1 MARPK
6 GGSAHFVYG
15 VCTNLDKDG
24 NGTPCPKCTSKE
36 IIKLSAHA
44 DFVCPECGDS
54 LKKVEPPKDWKKP
67 IIIGCAAAAVLGG
80 VVGAYFALFS
90 GGGAKGSVALNK
102 TTAEVFVG
110 DVDTLK
116 AIVKPEDAG
125 YTLRWASNN
134 PDVATVD
141 NGIVTFHSNGEVKIG
156 VQVNENKELKA
167 FCDYKVDGPNI
178 VLTNWIS
185 IMDGKNLTLKVG
197 ENKTLSLDC
206 DPGNATEPVNWS
218 SSNES
223 AATVDGTGTVT
234 AVGAGTATIT
244 ATTTVKKNTAS
255 IEVTVKSPG
264 GSGDPGELGEI
275 KLPYGTYTG
284 ASKNGKPHG
293 VGRLVY
299 SKAMVINSHDPKKR
313 MAQPGE
319 SVQGEFVN
327 GEITIGKHF
336 DASGNLI
343 QSLNFGV
350 AP

>member
-1 MARPK
+1 MPK
-6 GGSAHFVYG
+6 KFGICINIGG
-15 VCTNLDKDG
+15 N
-24 NGTPCPKCTSKE
+24 CPKAKNREKQEADVTDFKCAHCGRVLKEYKE
-36 IIKLSAHA
+36 ISWLEKY
-44 DFVCPECGDS
+44 
-54 LKKVEPPKDWKKP
+54 KKP
-67 IIIGCAAAAVLGG
+67 IIIGAAAAAVLGG
-80 VVGAYFALFS
+80 GGGAYFAFS

-167 FCDYKVDGPNI
+167 FCDYKVEDGPGI

-185 IMDGKNLTLKVG
+185 IMDGKSLTLKVG

-223 AATVDGTGTVT
+223 AATVDGTGTVI

-255 IEVTVKSPG
+255 IEVKVKGSNQQGG
-264 GSGDPGELGEI
+264 GSVNLS
-275 KLPYGTYTG
+275 YGTYTG
-284 ASKNGKPHG
+284 ESKNGKPHG
-293 VGRLVY
+293 IGKLVY

-319 SVQGEFVN
+319 SVQGQFVN

>member
-6 GGSAHFVYG
+6 GGSARFVYG
-15 VCTNLDKDG
+15 VCTNRDKDG
-24 NGTPCPKCTSKE
+24 NGTPCSMCTSKE
-36 IIKLSAHA
+36 EIKLSVR
-44 DFVCPECGDS
+44 DEFVCPECGEP
-54 LKKVEPPKDWKKP
+54 LQKVEKIEINPKV
-67 IIIGCAAAAVLGG
+67 IAGCALAAVLLGG
-80 VVGAYFALFS
+80 GGAYFAFS

-116 AIVKPEDAG
+116 ATVKPEDAG

-167 FCDYKVDGPNI
+167 FCDYKVDGPDI
-178 VLTNWIS
+178 VLTNRIS

-206 DPGNATEPVNWS
+206 DPGNANEPVNWS

-223 AATVDGTGTVT
+223 AATVDGSGTVT

-244 ATTTVKKNTAS
+244 ATTAVKKNTAS
-255 IEVTVKSPG
+255 IVVTVKGKSTG
-264 GSGDPGELGEI
+264 VD
-275 KLPYGTYTG
+275 LPYGTYTG

-319 SVQGEFVN
+319 SVQGQFVN

>member
-1 MARPK
+1 MPK
-6 GGSAHFVYG
+6 KIGICINIGE
-15 VCTNLDKDG
+15 N
-24 NGTPCPKCTSKE
+24 CPKAKNREKQEADVTDFKCAHCGRVLKE
-36 IIKLSAHA
+36 YKGT
-44 DFVCPECGDS
+44 DDP
-54 LKKVEPPKDWKKP
+54 WKKYKKL
-67 IIIGCAAAAVLGG
+67 IIIGCASAAAVLG
-80 VVGAYFALFS
+80 VVGAYFALF
-90 GGGAKGSVALNK
+90 GGGGTKGSVALNK

-134 PDVATVD
+134 PDVATVE

-167 FCDYKVDGPNI
+167 FCDYKVNGTKI
-178 VLTNWIS
+178 ILTNRIS
-185 IMDGKNLTLKVG
+185 IMDGKNLTLNVG
-197 ENKTLSLDC
+197 ETKHLNLDC

-234 AVGAGTATIT
+234 AVGIGTATIT
-244 ATTTVKKNTAS
+244 ATTAVKKNTAS
-255 IEVTVKSPG
+255 IVVTVKGKNP
-264 GSGDPGELGEI
+264 PP
-275 KLPYGTYTG
+275 LPYGTYTG
-284 ASKNGKPHG
+284 ESKNGKPHG
-293 VGRLVY
+293 MGKLVY

-319 SVQGEFVN
+319 YVQGQFVN

-343 QSLNFGV
+343 QALNFGV

>member
-6 GGSAHFVYG
+6 GGSARFVYG
-15 VCTNLDKDG
+15 VCTNRDKDG
-24 NGTPCPKCTSKE
+24 NGTPCSMCTSKE
-36 IIKLSAHA
+36 EIKLSVR
-44 DFVCPECGDS
+44 DEFVCPECGEP
-54 LKKVEPPKDWKKP
+54 LQKVEKIGINPKV
-67 IIIGCAAAAVLGG
+67 IAGCALAAVLLGG
-80 VVGAYFALFS
+80 GGAYFAFG

-116 AIVKPEDAG
+116 ATVKPEDAG

-134 PDVATVD
+134 PDVATVE

-167 FCDYKVDGPNI
+167 FCDYKVDGPDGP

-223 AATVDGTGTVT
+223 AATVDGNGTVT
-234 AVGAGTATIT
+234 AVGVGTATIT
-244 ATTTVKKNTAS
+244 ATTAVKKNTAS
-255 IEVTVKSPG
+255 IEVTVKSGGGDPG
-264 GSGDPGELGEI
+264 GSGEV
-275 KLPYGTYTG
+275 KLSYGIYTG
-284 ASKNGKPHG
+284 KSKNGKPHG

-299 SKAMVINSHDPKKR
+299 SKTMVINSHDPKKR

-319 SVQGEFVN
+319 SVQGQFVN

-336 DASGNLI
+336 DANGNLI

>member
-1 MARPK
+1 MAK
-6 GGSAHFVYG
+6 GR
-15 VCTNLDKDG
+15 CINI
-24 NGTPCPKCTSKE
+24 PKCPLALSKE
-36 IIKLSAHA
+36 IQEA
-44 DFVCPECGDS
+44 DKANFVCKHCGKP
-54 LKKVEPPKDWKKP
+54 LMEVQGPPIITDPGDPWKKYKKL
-67 IIIGCAAAAVLGG
+67 IIIGSAAAVLLGG
-80 VVGAYFALFS
+80 GGIAAYFMSQDKPAVVEP
-90 GGGAKGSVALNK
+90 GGDEG
-102 TTAEVFVG
+102 
-110 DVDTLK
+110 
-116 AIVKPEDAG
+116 
-125 YTLRWASNN
+125 
-134 PDVATVD
+134 
-141 NGIVTFHSNGEVKIG
+141 
-156 VQVNENKELKA
+156 
-167 FCDYKVDGPNI
+167 KV

-185 IMDGKNLTLKVG
+185 IMEGKSLTLKVG

-264 GSGDPGELGEI
+264 GSGDPGEPGEI

>member
-1 MARPK
+1 MAKVK
-6 GGSAHFVYG
+6 GICSNDECDYIDQIQEVEQ
-15 VCTNLDKDG
+15 
-24 NGTPCPKCTSKE
+24 S
-36 IIKLSAHA
+36 
-44 DFVCPECGDS
+44 DFVCPHCGKPLIPFGNGTVDPWWE
-54 LKKVEPPKDWKKP
+54 KYKKP

-80 VVGAYFALFS
+80 GGAYFAFS

-167 FCDYKVDGPNI
+167 FCDYKVEDGPDI

-185 IMDGKNLTLKVG
+185 IMEGKSLTLKVG
-197 ENKTLSLDC
+197 EMKHLNLDC
-206 DPGNATEPVNWS
+206 DPGNANEPVNWS

-244 ATTTVKKNTAS
+244 ATTAVRKNTAS
-255 IEVTVKSPG
+255 IVVTVKGGGPDRPG
-264 GSGDPGELGEI
+264 VIELS
-275 KLPYGTYTG
+275 YGTYTG

-293 VGRLVY
+293 VGTLVY
-299 SKAMVINSHDPKKR
+299 SKSMVINSHDPKKR

-319 SVQGEFVN
+319 SVQGQFVN

-336 DASGNLI
+336 DANGNLI
-343 QSLNFGV
+343 QALNFGV

>member
-1 MARPK
+1 MAKVK
-6 GGSAHFVYG
+6 GICSNDECDYIDQIQEVEQ
-15 VCTNLDKDG
+15 
-24 NGTPCPKCTSKE
+24 S
-36 IIKLSAHA
+36 
-44 DFVCPECGDS
+44 DFVCPHCGKPLIPFGDGPDDPGW
-54 LKKVEPPKDWKKP
+54 KKYKKP
-67 IIIGCAAAAVLGG
+67 IIIGCAAAVLLGG
-80 VVGAYFALFS
+80 GGGAYFAFG

-102 TTAEVFVG
+102 TVAEVFVG

-116 AIVKPEDAG
+116 ATVKPEDAG

-206 DPGNATEPVNWS
+206 DPGNATEPVNWN

-255 IEVTVKSPG
+255 IVVTVKDRNTP
-264 GSGDPGELGEI
+264 PEPPVQ
-275 KLPYGTYTG
+275 LPYGIYTG

-299 SKAMVINSHDPKKR
+299 SKAMIINSHDPKKR

-319 SVQGEFVN
+319 SVQGQFVN

>member
-1 MARPK
+1 MAR
-6 GGSAHFVYG
+6 GRCVN
-15 VCTNLDKDG
+15 V
-24 NGTPCPKCTSKE
+24 PKCPLALSKE
-36 IIKLSAHA
+36 IQEA
-44 DFVCPECGDS
+44 DKANFVCKHCGKP
-54 LKKVEPPKDWKKP
+54 LLEVQGTPPPPPPPPRRKL
-67 IIIGCAAAAVLGG
+67 IIIGCAAAAVLG
-80 VVGAYFALFS
+80 VVGVYFAFS

-167 FCDYKVDGPNI
+167 FCDYKVEDGPDI

-185 IMDGKNLTLKVG
+185 IMEGKSLTLKVG
-197 ENKTLSLDC
+197 EMKHLNLDC
-206 DPGNATEPVNWS
+206 DPGNANEPVNWS

-223 AATVDGTGTVT
+223 AVTVDGTGTVT

-244 ATTTVKKNTAS
+244 ATTAVRKNTAS
-255 IEVTVKSPG
+255 IVVTVKDSDGP
-264 GSGDPGELGEI
+264 EVI
-275 KLPYGTYTG
+275 KLSYGIYTG
-284 ASKNGKPHG
+284 KSKNGMPHG

-299 SKAMVINSHDPKKR
+299 SKSMVINSHDPKKR

-336 DASGNLI
+336 DANGNLI

>member
-1 MARPK
+1 MPK
-6 GGSAHFVYG
+6 KIGICINVGGR
-15 VCTNLDKDG
+15 
-24 NGTPCPKCTSKE
+24 CPKALSREKQEVDVTNFKCAHCGGVLKE
-36 IIKLSAHA
+36 YEDTGFWDKY
-44 DFVCPECGDS
+44 
-54 LKKVEPPKDWKKP
+54 KKP
-67 IIIGCAAAAVLGG
+67 IIIGSAAAILLGG
-80 VVGAYFALFS
+80 GGGAYFAFS

-116 AIVKPEDAG
+116 ATVKPEDAG

-141 NGIVTFHSNGEVKIG
+141 NGIVTFLSNGEVKIG

-255 IEVTVKSPG
+255 IEVTVKGNNGVVLS
-264 GSGDPGELGEI
+264 
-275 KLPYGTYTG
+275 YGTYTG

-319 SVQGEFVN
+319 SVQGQFVN

>member
-24 NGTPCPKCTSKE
+24 KGIPCPKCTSKE

-44 DFVCPECGDS
+44 DFVCPECDEP

-116 AIVKPEDAG
+116 ATVKPEDAG

-134 PDVATVD
+134 PDVATVE
-141 NGIVTFHSNGEVKIG
+141 NGIVTFLSNGEVKIG

-167 FCDYKVDGPNI
+167 FCDYKVEGPGEP
-178 VLTNWIS
+178 VWTDSIS
-185 IMDGKNLTLKVG
+185 IMEGKNLTLNVG
-197 ENKTLSLDC
+197 DKKTLSLDC

-218 SSNES
+218 SSNQS

-234 AVGAGTATIT
+234 AVGVGTATIT
-244 ATTTVKKNTAS
+244 ATTAVKKNTAS
-255 IEVTVKSPG
+255 IVVTVK
-264 GSGDPGELGEI
+264 GDNKPTDVV
-275 KLPYGTYTG
+275 LPYGTYTG